1 MPHLHHGS
9 NPRPPGAALALA
21 LTLAALSGGCDTVDD
36 RPASWSYLHTAVIA
50 PACATAGCHS
60 AASAVAGLDLS
71 TRTGAFNLLTGRIC
85 GAPPGPT
92 DPPGNFVFAGSP
104 ERSKLVHLLRGD
116 DVRGMPPDQPLADVE
131 IELVERWILEGAS
144 CE

>member
-1 MPHLHHGS
+1 MIDPVPSSLRS
-9 NPRPPGAALALA
+9 WPIVVS
-21 LTLAALSGGCDTVDD
+21 LAALLGGCDTVDD

-50 PACATAGCHS
+50 PACTTAGCHS
-60 AASAVAGLDLS
+60 PAAALAGLDLS
-71 TRTGAFNLLTGRIC
+71 SRTGAYNLLTGRIC
-85 GAPPGPT
+85 GADPQPS

-116 DVRGMPPDQPLADVE
+116 NVRAMPPDQPLPDVE

-144 CE
+144 CD